1 MSREHLEPAFVL
13 RLTVHTERTGVLNQ
27 VLLVPR
33 RPVVLREFRLDDDSI
48 GVTTS
53 GV

>member
-1 MSREHLEPAFVL
+1 MSRDHLEPGFVL
-13 RLTVHTERTGVLNQ
+13 RLTVHTERTEVLNH
-27 VLLVPR
+27 VHLVPR
-33 RPVVLREFRLDDDSI
+33 RHGVFRKCRLDDDSF

>member
-1 MSREHLEPAFVL
+1 MGSVRASHDSCNDA
-13 RLTVHTERTGVLNQ
+13 
-27 VLLVPR
+27 PR
-33 RPVVLREFRLDDDSI
+33 RHGVFRKCRLDDDSF